1 MISTGLH
8 ASLMPLGKGS
18 ITRKLFVKGVPPPG
32 PPRTRFFRKVN
43 GNFLTEK
50 GGTPLNG
57 RSVAKKLTG
66 KKLTK
71 SGDILCLVAMDQNL
85 KDGDFLES
93 GVDIPLRNTNNV
105 GEKSSATNVSIH
117 TCILCEKQFETSS

>member
-1 MISTGLH
+1 M
-8 ASLMPLGKGS
+8 
-18 ITRKLFVKGVPPPG
+18 
-32 PPRTRFFRKVN
+32 
-43 GNFLTEK
+43 TEVIEPFP
-50 GGTPLNG
+50 TLNG
-57 RSVAKKLTG
+57 RSVAKKLTE

-105 GEKSSATNVSIH
+105 GEKSNK
-117 TCILCEKQFETSS
+117 CNQCEYTYMYPL